1 MNGRP
6 VYHAAASLPS
16 RVREY
21 RSHKARLELNGTPT
35 PWRLEKSLPSA
46 VSGEVAREMKL
57 AGGMINTIE
66 KYTLKSP
73 RDVFL
78 REQFYGN
85 SRCFRVAGPDRRW
98 PAGACSGSIPVQ
110 THHGPRPARRG
121 KEGRPERRRAL
132 RHCNSSRGPGSASVA
147 SRGQRAPSFSFLLF
161 LSLSLKIPSR
171 SGLAFAP
178 AAAAACGFPTA

>member
-1 MNGRP
+1 MVACTGSARAVNGRP

-78 REQFYGN
+78 REQFAGTVAV
-85 SRCFRVAGPDRRW
+85 SAWPVRTVDGLLGRVVEAFQCKR
-98 PAGACSGSIPVQ
+98 IMV
-110 THHGPRPARRG
+110 
-121 KEGRPERRRAL
+121 
-132 RHCNSSRGPGSASVA
+132 
-147 SRGQRAPSFSFLLF
+147 RGQPVEERKVVPSVVEH
-161 LSLSLKIPSR
+161 
-171 SGLAFAP
+171 
-178 AAAAACGFPTA
+178 